1 MLLSGI
7 SQKKGSRLSAGAAL
21 ACGVTVATLL
31 SPFGGGQAFAGD
43 AQPPVAVDSPSQA
56 PQNNNPKKNYR
67 SSIFRDLMNSG
78 RLLTCLPR

>member
-31 SPFGGGQAFAGD
+31 SPFGGGK
-43 AQPPVAVDSPSQA
+43 PSPVMRN
-56 PQNNNPKKNYR
+56 PQ
-67 SSIFRDLMNSG
+67 
-78 RLLTCLPR
+78 